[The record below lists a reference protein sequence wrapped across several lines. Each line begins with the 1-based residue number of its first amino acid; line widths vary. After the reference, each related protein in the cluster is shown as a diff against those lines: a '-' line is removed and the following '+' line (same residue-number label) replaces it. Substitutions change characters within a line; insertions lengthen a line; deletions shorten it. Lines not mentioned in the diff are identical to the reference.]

1 MSDYVWCHGP
11 NCHTYRT
18 QDRLRGSKDNK
29 VLRTRKI
36 TLHSS
41 FENRGMY
48 SYFCSNSC
56 YNEFANTYVNQIVAI
71 APRVQPL
78 ETPVEVEKEEV
89 EGWSGRTYIETRIR
103 EREV

>member
-18 QDRLRGSKDNK
+18 VDRVRGSKDNK

-36 TLHSS
+36 KQYDSDNM
-41 FENRGMY
+41 F
-48 SYFCSNSC
+48 SYFCSNGC
-56 YNEFANTYVNQIVAI
+56 YNEFANTYVRQIVAI
-71 APRVQPL
+71 APRVEPL